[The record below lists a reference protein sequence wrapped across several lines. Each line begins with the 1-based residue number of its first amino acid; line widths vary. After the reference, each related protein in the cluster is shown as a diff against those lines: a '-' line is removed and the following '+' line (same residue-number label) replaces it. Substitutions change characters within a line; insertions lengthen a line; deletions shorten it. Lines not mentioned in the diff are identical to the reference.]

1 MTRLVNTLMTNINIV
16 STMDVSKENET
27 YNLSENSQM
36 VNLKVA
42 AVRWQLPSRNRLE
55 ARIIVL
61 RFIFSLIVKKMPRFK
76 LWCVV
81 GDSVWQ
87 SDTRIIRHK
96 KLFKRLKERGV
107 EISHAAHF
115 LEEIVE
121 SDRKLKLFGA
131 AQLSELSI
139 ESVVSLME
147 EESCSY
153 LIAVPEEF
161 EIHALIC
168 RGWNTS
174 ELIDTRLLREIVESN
189 GLVLKI
195 VGAFDDPESGF
206 VGIGKPELVKWL
218 VA

>member
-1 MTRLVNTLMTNINIV
+1 
-16 STMDVSKENET
+16 
-27 YNLSENSQM
+27 
-36 VNLKVA
+36 
-42 AVRWQLPSRNRLE
+42 
-55 ARIIVL
+55 
-61 RFIFSLIVKKMPRFK
+61 

-115 LEEIVE
+115 LEELVE
-121 SDRKLKLFGA
+121 SDRKLKLFCA

-161 EIHALIC
+161 EVHALIC

-189 GLVLKI
+189 GLVLKM
-195 VGAFDDPESGF
+195 VGAFDDPESGV
-206 VGIGKPELVKWL
+206 VGIGKPEMVKVL

>member
-1 MTRLVNTLMTNINIV
+1 MTRLVKTLMTNINV
-16 STMDVSKENET
+16 VCSLDVSRENET
-27 YNLSENSQM
+27 YNLSEISQM

-42 AVRWQLPSRNRLE
+42 AVRWQIPSRNRLE

-61 RFIFSLIVKKMPRFK
+61 RFIFSLIVKKIHGFK

-87 SDTRIIRHK
+87 SDTRIIRHNK
-96 KLFKRLKERGV
+96 FFKRLKERGV

-115 LEEIVE
+115 LEELVE
-121 SDRKLKLFGA
+121 SDGKLKLFGA

-161 EIHALIC
+161 EVHALIC
-168 RGWNTS
+168 RGWNAS
-174 ELIDTRLLREIVESN
+174 ELIDTRLLCEIVKSN
-189 GLVLKI
+189 GLVLKM

-206 VGIGKPELVKWL
+206 VGIGTPEMVKVL